1 MCSWN
6 ITAFVGSALSEETCI
21 WPASIGKILPKSKI
35 QNQIYENEV
44 TFGMLNHKYLG
55 KDKEELS
62 DFHTLLKQVAK
73 TLEEC
78 RNFLTYISFIAKV
91 G

>member
-1 MCSWN
+1 LA
-6 ITAFVGSALSEETCI
+6 TLSGATCI
-21 WPASIGKILPKSKI
+21 WPASIGKKI
-35 QNQIYENEV
+35 NQIYENEV
-44 TFGMLNHKYLG
+44 IFGMLNHQYLG

-62 DFHTLLKQVAK
+62 DFYTLFKQIAK

-78 RNFLTYISFIAKV
+78 LNFLTYISFIAKV